1 MQGEEGDRFYIV
13 ESGVVGVFKDDNPKP
28 LVKLGPTCYFGELS
42 LLRNEC
48 RAATVKGLTDVTV
61 LSLHRDGFDKLLG
74 PLQQIMQ
81 KQAAAYD
88 AVTNNKL
95 GVQVR

>member
-1 MQGEEGDRFYIV
+1 MA
-13 ESGVVGVFKDDNPKP
+13 
-28 LVKLGPTCYFGELS
+28 KLGPTSYFGELS
-42 LLRNEC
+42 LLRNDR
-48 RAATVKGLTDVTV
+48 RAATVKGLTDVSV
-61 LSLHRDGFDKLLG
+61 LSLHRDGFDQLLG

-95 GVQVR
+95 GFKVLSVPRD